1 MKLTKRGEYRSKRE
15 SSLGRKRFS
24 YAVSGTPEEIAAFK
38 TQQGDFF
45 IEDENETPIWN
56 LTQDHGRSCEVVLTR
71 AGQFRPIL
79 DELAVANERAVK
91 YPALANAIAAD
102 AIAKLNAASE
112 PVRAFTKVTAPVTAD
127 LNS

>member
-45 IEDENETPIWN
+45 IEDENGTPIWN

-79 DELAVANERAVK
+79 DERAVK